1 MLYNELEN
9 WRQHETRRI
18 NEKERLEEQTKLLS
32 KQTKLVQTIDRLKIE
47 FLGLMSAPKQWQ
59 MSDGDVADTPKLKLK
74 RLRKSIKNKLYL

>member
-1 MLYNELEN
+1 MEN

-32 KQTKLVQTIDRLKIE
+32 KQTKLVQTIDRLKIGRGVE